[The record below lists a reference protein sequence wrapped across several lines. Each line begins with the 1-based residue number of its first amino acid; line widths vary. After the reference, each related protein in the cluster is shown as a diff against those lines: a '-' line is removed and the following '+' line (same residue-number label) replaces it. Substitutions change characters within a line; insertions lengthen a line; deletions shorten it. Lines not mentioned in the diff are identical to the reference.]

1 MTKAFMKTTMVLW
14 VLLFGLFSACK
25 ETAKEHAAEGV
36 KVSEPI
42 NKMPSAGLFEDLEGH
57 PVALADYKGKK
68 VLLNYWATWCRPC
81 IEEMPSLLR
90 SQPLL
95 EQENFVVLLA
105 SDQSVETIKKFKK
118 ARGYDFNY
126 LKFNG
131 SLSEQQID
139 ALPVT
144 FIYNEAGEQ
153 VEKILGGVEW
163 DAPETIEMLKKVR

>member
-1 MTKAFMKTTMVLW
+1 MKITTILW
-14 VLLFGLFSACK
+14 VLLLGMFLGCK
-25 ETAKEHAAEGV
+25 ETAKKHTVDSV
-36 KVSEPI
+36 KVSEPESKI
-42 NKMPSAGLFEDLEGH
+42 PSDVLFEDLEGH
-57 PVALADYKGKK
+57 PVALADYTGKK

-90 SQPLL
+90 SQVLL
-95 EQENFVVLLA
+95 EKENYVVLLA
-105 SDQSVETIKKFKK
+105 SDQSVETIKKFKQV
-118 ARGYDFNY
+118 RGFDFKY

-131 SLSEQQID
+131 SLAEQQID

>member
-1 MTKAFMKTTMVLW
+1 MEPEKV
-14 VLLFGLFSACK
+14 
-25 ETAKEHAAEGV
+25 AKV
-36 KVSEPI
+36 TDQY
-42 NKMPSAGLFEDLEGH
+42 EDLEGQ

-90 SQPLL
+90 SQALL
-95 EQENFVVLLA
+95 QNENFVVLLA
-105 SDQSVETIKKFKK
+105 SDQSVETIKKFKQ
-118 ARGYDFNY
+118 ARGFDFTY

-131 SLSEQQID
+131 SMAQLGIN

-153 VEKILGGVEW
+153 VEKILGGVDW
-163 DAPETIEMLKKVR
+163 DAPETIQMLKKIR

>member
-1 MTKAFMKTTMVLW
+1 MKITTVLS
-14 VLLFGLFSACK
+14 VLLLAMFLGCK
-25 ETAKEHAAEGV
+25 QTAKERTSDSG
-36 KVSEPI
+36 KVTVPE
-42 NKMPSAGLFEDLEGH
+42 NKIQRAGLFEDLEGH
-57 PVALADYKGKK
+57 PVALSDYKGKK

-90 SQPLL
+90 SQSIL
-95 EQENFVVLLA
+95 EKENYVVLLA
-105 SDQSVETIKKFKK
+105 SDQSVETIKKFKQ
-118 ARGYDFNY
+118 ARGFDFNY

-131 SLSEQQID
+131 SLAEQLGIN

-153 VEKILGGVEW
+153 VEKILGGVDW

>member
-1 MTKAFMKTTMVLW
+1 MKVATVLCA
-14 VLLFGLFSACK
+14 LLLGLFLGCK
-25 ETAKEHAAEGV
+25 ETGKETVNDSVQVKAEGAENKVPHAA
-36 KVSEPI
+36 
-42 NKMPSAGLFEDLEGH
+42 LFEDLEGH
-57 PVALADYKGKK
+57 PVALADYRGKK

-90 SQPLL
+90 SRALL
-95 EQENFVVLLA
+95 EKENFVILLA
-105 SDQSVETIKKFKK
+105 SDQSVETIKKFKQ
-118 ARGYDFNY
+118 ARGFDFNY

-131 SLSEQQID
+131 SLAEQQIN

-153 VEKILGGVEW
+153 VEKILGGVDW

>member
-1 MTKAFMKTTMVLW
+1 MGFMKITTVW
-14 VLLFGLFSACK
+14 CALLLGMLLGCK
-25 ETAKEHAAEGV
+25 EMVKRPATDNVPV
-36 KVSEPI
+36 KVTVPENIVTSI
-42 NKMPSAGLFEDLEGH
+42 GLFEDLEGH

-90 SQPLL
+90 SRALL
-95 EQENFVVLLA
+95 EKENYVILLA
-105 SDQSVETIKKFKK
+105 SDQSVETIKKFKQ
-118 ARGYDFNY
+118 ARGFDFNY

-131 SLSEQQID
+131 SLAEQQIN

-144 FIYNEAGEQ
+144 LIYNEAGEQ
-153 VEKILGGVEW
+153 VERILGGVDW